1 MKRLEY
7 SRKTP
12 HGTKRASQ
20 TAEFKPGTKSTC
32 PLPAVL
38 CVGSRG
44 TQSACIRSDKYTA
57 LIACWHVCLSAP
69 CYVD

>member
-32 PLPAVL
+32 HFLL
-38 CVGSRG
+38 SCVW
-44 TQSACIRSDKYTA
+44 AA
-57 LIACWHVCLSAP
+57 EAP
-69 CYVD
+69 RVPVSGVISTLH